1 MILQQ
6 HETVNGLVIVM
17 IKQIH
22 VINSDMLKQNTGN
35 ASYKTYTLPFKS
47 GYLKRIQRYCSHIE
61 SSDLLPY
68 RAGIRA
74 QAVNADGTLEHDF
87 VFVQTQR
94 CLHVGNAPSPAATSA
109 LPIAAAIVAK
119 L

>member
-1 MILQQ
+1 MVRTVEHLPKLFLGASVLRRVANMFWELNHT
-6 HETVNGLVIVM
+6 HERNKISN
-17 IKQIH
+17 I
-22 VINSDMLKQNTGN
+22 
-35 ASYKTYTLPFKS
+35 
-47 GYLKRIQRYCSHIE
+47 
-61 SSDLLPY
+61 
-68 RAGIRA
+68 
-74 QAVNADGTLEHDF
+74 DGTLEHDF